1 MKSLSVL
8 TTGIDKVGEFFLRAC
23 AFLLLLM
30 LITVLYDV
38 LMRYFFSR
46 PTSWALEINEYFF
59 IFLSIMPA
67 AEILRQKRHI
77 GMDLFL
83 KKLHERNQIHVEIFY
98 LICMLFFSSIVVWRG
113 FEMTANA
120 YKYGMASSSLLSFPL
135 FIPYSLIPAGF
146 GWLGLQLVVQ
156 ICRNINMLW
165 GEYK

>member
-1 MKSLSVL
+1 MKNLSVL
-8 TTGIDKVGEFFLRAC
+8 VSGIDKVGEFFLRAC

-30 LITVLYDV
+30 LVTVLYDV

-67 AEILRQKRHI
+67 AEILRQKKHI
-77 GMDLFL
+77 GLDIFL
-83 KKLHERNQIHVEIFY
+83 KKLSGRRQLYVEIFY
-98 LICMLFFSSIVVWRG
+98 SICMLFFSSIVVWRG

-120 YKYGMASSSLLSFPL
+120 YKFGMASSSLLSFPL

-146 GWLGLQLVVQ
+146 GWLSLQLIVK
-156 ICRNINMLW
+156 IGSNINMLA
-165 GEYK
+165 GRYE